1 MHLKTMQTGF
11 KEKFFYLQHYKKIF
25 IYFALALITLA
36 VYLQV
41 LNHNFIIYDDYQY
54 VRDNPQV
61 KNGITLSGIIWA
73 FKTDTLANW
82 HPITWLSHMLDV
94 QLFGLQVGAHHITS
108 VFFHIL
114 NSFLLLFLLQKTT
127 QKIWPSFF
135 VAMLFA
141 IHPLHVESVAWI
153 AERKDMLS
161 TFFGLLAI
169 IAYRQYSLTKERAH
183 YFLVLLFF
191 LLSLLSKPMLVT
203 LPFLL
208 LLLDYWPLKRFP
220 RYDPDK
226 LADITN
232 ILIQYKEFLIEK
244 IPLFMLAIM
253 SSAITMYVQQTSIR
267 NETSVIEN
275 LTNAIHSYGFY
286 IYKLIIPL
294 NLALPYPDSGP
305 PPLVFVL
312 LSAALLLSITF
323 YAVKQ
328 ISNQPYIFCGWFWFL
343 GALVPVIGFVKI
355 GHAAYADRYS
365 YFPSI
370 GFFILITWTADHF
383 LAKKKLNK
391 NITTM
396 VSACIIFILAS
407 LSYQQVAHWK
417 NTNTLFTHAASI
429 TKNNH
434 IAHVLIGKDF
444 QDKGMMES
452 ALKQYDE
459 AIMMFPKNDLAY
471 YHLADIY
478 VNKGDYEKSIEYL
491 EKYLELRPDSFEMR
505 IKTAKVYEIIGDTK
519 KAIYHYKYATELA
532 PLRPL
537 NNYKLAVL
545 FEREGN
551 FEEALHFYMK
561 EILVN
566 PSYAPAY
573 NSIGNYY
580 LNKGQLN
587 LAITNYTKAIAY
599 HKSYAQAHNNLGIA
613 FAQAGQLDRA
623 TQHFKAA
630 LSIDPTYQK
639 AQENLERA
647 TIEIRNLPADN

>member
-1 MHLKTMQTGF
+1 MQSGF
-11 KEKFFYLQHYKKIF
+11 KEKFSYLYQYKQIF

-41 LNHNFIIYDDYQY
+41 LNHDFIIYDDYQY

-61 KNGITLSGIIWA
+61 KNGITLSGIFWA
-73 FKTDTLANW
+73 FTTDTLSNW

-94 QLFGLQVGAHHITS
+94 QLFGLKVGVHHITS

-127 QKIWPSFF
+127 QKVWPSFF

-169 IAYRQYSLTKERAH
+169 IAYRQYSQTKERAH

-208 LLLDYWPLKRFP
+208 LLFDYCPLKRLAQ
-220 RYDPDK
+220 YAPDK
-226 LADITN
+226 SPGIKN
-232 ILIQYKEFLIEK
+232 ILIQYKELLIEK

-267 NETSVIEN
+267 HETTIIEN

-286 IYKLIIPL
+286 IYKLIIPV
-294 NLALPYPDSGP
+294 NLALPYPYSGP

-312 LSAALLLSITF
+312 LSAALLLSISF

-328 ISNQPYIFCGWFWFL
+328 ISDQPYIFCGWFWFL
-343 GALVPVIGFVKI
+343 GTLVPVIGFVKI
-355 GHAAYADRYS
+355 GHAAHADRYT
-365 YFPSI
+365 YFPAI
-370 GFFILITWTADHF
+370 GFFILITWTANHF

-391 NITTM
+391 NITPM

-407 LSYQQVAHWK
+407 LTYQQVAHWK
-417 NTNTLFTHAASI
+417 NTHTLFSHAAFI

-444 QDKGMMES
+444 QDKGMIDS
-452 ALKQYDE
+452 ALQQYNA
-459 AIMMFPKNDLAY
+459 AITMFPKNDLAY
-471 YHLADIY
+471 YHMADIY
-478 VNKGDYEKSIEYL
+478 VKKRDYENAIKYL
-491 EKYLELRPDSFEMR
+491 EKYLYLRPDSLEMR
-505 IKTAKVYEIIGDTK
+505 IKTAKVYEKIGDRK
-519 KAIYHYKYATELA
+519 KAIYNYKYATELA
-532 PLRPL
+532 PRRPL
-537 NNYKLAVL
+537 NYYMLAVL

-551 FEEALHFYMK
+551 LEEALHFYMK
-561 EILVN
+561 EIQVN

-587 LAITNYTKAIAY
+587 LAITNYTKAVTY
-599 HKSYAQAHNNLGIA
+599 HKSYAQAYNNLGIA
-613 FAQAGQLDRA
+613 FAQAGQLHRA
-623 TQHFKAA
+623 IKHFKGA
-630 LSIDPTYQK
+630 LSIDPAYQK

-647 TIEIRNLPADN
+647 TIEIRNLPPDS